1 MDGCPQ
7 NSDSWRTLWPFLHL
21 PHGPFAAWLRGNR
34 SKITGARLGT
44 QIAALDQVEESMLKM
59 SACVSA
65 AFMAGLISVGCSG
78 SGLKGGG
85 GSAGAG
91 GAVKGGQAGSTMSSG
106 TAGGTG
112 GAIGGSTTDGPIG
125 ATGGVADGS
134 GGSIGVGGVGSG
146 GTSGGTG
153 GTISCLPALC
163 SMPACAGDIQPNPDP
178 CGCPICAPPPD
189 AGVAKDAGTRT
200 PLLHRSVGATCPTGR
215 GHGSGPFVDSC
226 SATTC
231 PAYHCVQDLN
241 CTAGTNGRCLT
252 GNPGG
257 LALCSYDEC
266 FSDADCPANIPC
278 ECRDSASSSAPNS
291 CLAGSDCRVDSD
303 CGPGNFCSPSP
314 AWVNAPYHCHT
325 SSDTCMDD
333 SDCMPLKSCAFD
345 GQNGYW
351 SCVVLPPP
359 PT

>member
-21 PHGPFAAWLRGNR
+21 PHGPFATWLRGNR

-91 GAVKGGQAGSTMSSG
+91 GEVKGGQAGSTMSSG

-112 GAIGGSTTDGPIG
+112 GAIGGSTTGGPIG

-163 SMPACAGDIQPNPDP
+163 SMPACAGDIQPNPDNP
-178 CGCPICAPPPD
+178 CGCPICVPNPDAGATKDAGSPDFPAYCELVDCGIERPCSSGYVRSTDLCGCPICAPVD
-189 AGVAKDAGTRT
+189 AGIAKDTSQDSFVCSGPMPPCVPPPQDLSRWVPAGLSALR
-200 PLLHRSVGATCPTGR
+200 LHRMYAGGR
-215 GHGSGPFVDSC
+215 WNQRRWEAGHAGDLLRDVPNDC
-226 SATTC
+226 LHLRI
-231 PAYHCVQDLN
+231 PAES
-241 CTAGTNGRCLT
+241 R
-252 GNPGG
+252 
-257 LALCSYDEC
+257 ALRL
-266 FSDADCPANIPC
+266 FHLRPAP
-278 ECRDSASSSAPNS
+278 
-291 CLAGSDCRVDSD
+291 
-303 CGPGNFCSPSP
+303 
-314 AWVNAPYHCHT
+314 
-325 SSDTCMDD
+325 
-333 SDCMPLKSCAFD
+333 
-345 GQNGYW
+345 
-351 SCVVLPPP
+351 
-359 PT
+359 